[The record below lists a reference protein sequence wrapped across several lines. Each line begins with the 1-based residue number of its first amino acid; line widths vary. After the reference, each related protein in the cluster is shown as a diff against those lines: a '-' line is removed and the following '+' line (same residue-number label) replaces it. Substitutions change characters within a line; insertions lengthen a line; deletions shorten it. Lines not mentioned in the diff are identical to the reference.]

1 MYLSAELYTQCY
13 ETLLRCS
20 EFDSYDSLQAIFVT
34 PELSIYQP
42 RLPQANNK
50 EGLVSQTIAYLVR
63 QRLSDQ
69 RSVFPIFLDVL
80 LKHCQPGDALRDKL
94 QELRAQAEQK
104 LNEIEAIDIPFVIV
118 AMTRNQADALIAGTA
133 LDHPTVAAAE
143 RTRCEEFREALEEHG
158 INIANLPDSY
168 GEAREDWRPQ
178 TSQKSAIHKIVW
190 DIVDRI
196 NAQRS
201 AAGSPLI
208 RPKFLSSKF
217 FDEDT
222 KVETWGQLSQLG
234 CVIIA
239 DAVSMFHPDL
249 CHHLLHSEMSSNE
262 RVAMLVL
269 SPVDPCTI
277 PINQVIER
285 AISSQMQRAFARFG
299 LYLDKMCE
307 FSAGDLRTLQ
317 RWLFSILPEVA
328 ETVQQRRA
336 NPSNLQLMQEQVGP
350 ELGMGDFLFGRRGG

>member
-1 MYLSAELYTQCY
+1 
-13 ETLLRCS
+13 
-20 EFDSYDSLQAIFVT
+20 
-34 PELSIYQP
+34 
-42 RLPQANNK
+42 
-50 EGLVSQTIAYLVR
+50 
-63 QRLSDQ
+63 
-69 RSVFPIFLDVL
+69 
-80 LKHCQPGDALRDKL
+80 
-94 QELRAQAEQK
+94 
-104 LNEIEAIDIPFVIV
+104 
-118 AMTRNQADALIAGTA
+118 
-133 LDHPTVAAAE
+133 
-143 RTRCEEFREALEEHG
+143 
-158 INIANLPDSY
+158 
-168 GEAREDWRPQ
+168 
-178 TSQKSAIHKIVW
+178 
-190 DIVDRI
+190 
-196 NAQRS
+196 
-201 AAGSPLI
+201 
-208 RPKFLSSKF
+208 LSSKF